1 VSVVSGLLL
10 TDSTVPV
17 NFSKAGGNCAI
28 AMLKHLG
35 ERLHMVA
42 EVHGELTRLAAESVS
57 LQRFLEEFP
66 EDRVRTLSRE
76 LTATVGAVQKTINAA
91 GTHPREDIG
100 EIATVFYAEQRRDE
114 GEVFDLITDDHTGRT
129 LASDRGLK
137 VITTPSLVVE
147 MVCAGALDY
156 SDGNRVWQRCFT
168 NRAKW
173 KVFRE
178 RIERDCPQRLAA
190 ETP

>member
-1 VSVVSGLLL
+1 VSVVAGLLL
-10 TDSTVPV
+10 TDSTAPV

-28 AMLKHLG
+28 AMLQHLG
-35 ERLHMVA
+35 ARLHMVA
-42 EVHGELTRLAAESVS
+42 EVHEELVRLAKESVS
-57 LQRFLEEFP
+57 LQRFVDEFP
-66 EDRVRTLSRE
+66 ADRIRSLSRE
-76 LTATVGAVQKTINAA
+76 LTAMVGAAQKAMNAA

-129 LASDRGLK
+129 LASDRSLK
-137 VITTPSLVVE
+137 VITTPSLIVE

-156 SDGNRVWQRCFT
+156 SDGNRVWQSCFT

-173 KVFRE
+173 KGFRE

-190 ETP
+190 